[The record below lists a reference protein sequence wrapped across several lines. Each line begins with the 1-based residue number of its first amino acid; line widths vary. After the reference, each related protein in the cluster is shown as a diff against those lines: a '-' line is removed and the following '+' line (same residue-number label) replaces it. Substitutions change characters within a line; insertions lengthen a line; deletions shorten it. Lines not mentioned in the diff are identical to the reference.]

1 MFAGKDFNTCQKLPA
16 GKRVAKLNLKPD
28 SDLVDLVAWISSIT
42 CRQFVLPGT
51 IAAGGKKVTIVAP
64 GLMTREEAYR
74 AFLNALEAIGLTVVR
89 TGKFLTIIETA
100 KAKSASVPVYDFDG
114 RPLDR

>member
-16 GKRVAKLNLKPD
+16 GKRVVKLNLKPD
-28 SDLVDLVAWISSIT
+28 SDLVDLIAWISSIT

-51 IAAGGKKVTIVAP
+51 IAAGGKKITIVAP
-64 GLMTREEAYR
+64 ALMTREEAYR
-74 AFLNALEAIGLTVVR
+74 AFLNALDAIGLTVVR
-89 TGKFLTIIETA
+89 TGKFLTVIESA

-114 RPLDR
+114 RSLDR